1 MESENTFSSVLDAA
15 DALSVEEQETLIDVL
30 RHRVAAAN
38 RQHLFSEVQNAHRE
52 FAEGKCQVATADEL
66 MKELLA

>member
-30 RHRVAAAN
+30 SHRVADAN
-38 RQHLFSEVQNAHRE
+38 RRRLYAEVQDARRE
-52 FAEGKCQVATADEL
+52 FAEGKCQPANVDAL
-66 MKELLA
+66 MQELLA